1 MLKTI
6 IVAKSINTPY
16 PIAVNMYG
24 VALVIA
30 KANKKLDAATK
41 ACDTTRTCWGKISAP
56 YTQGVPFQV
65 EPKNMTQMLRDGNE

>member
-6 IVAKSINTPY
+6 IVAKSRNTPY

-41 ACDTTRTCWGKISAP
+41 ACDTTRTC
-56 YTQGVPFQV
+56 
-65 EPKNMTQMLRDGNE
+65 